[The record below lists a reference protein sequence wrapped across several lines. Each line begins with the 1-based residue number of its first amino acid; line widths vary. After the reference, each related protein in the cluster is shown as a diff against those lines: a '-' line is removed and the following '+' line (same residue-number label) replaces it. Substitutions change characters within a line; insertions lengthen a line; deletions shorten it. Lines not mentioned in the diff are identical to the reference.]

1 MATQPAPLTPTC
13 SHCHQFS
20 ALKMSSVLRHIGRV
34 HSHDPDFRMV
44 CGINDCPR
52 TFRGYYSFRKHLHRS
67 HPDVFKDNIKVS
79 NPVQM
84 EQNYHKFEGEAES
97 SVENETVKRLHS
109 PALFLLK
116 AKEIHRINQS
126 SLDSLM
132 NDITVIVEQTLDE
145 VEARSTFL
153 IGDARKQLSEI
164 VNDPT
169 LRNPF
174 LSLHS
179 ECLQKNQYKSLFG
192 LVVSF

>member
-1 MATQPAPLTPTC
+1 MMADLFTC
-13 SHCHQFS
+13 SHCNQFS

-34 HSHDPDFRMV
+34 HSHDPGFHMV

-52 TFRGYYSFRKHLHRS
+52 TFRKYYSFRKHLHRS
-67 HPDVFKDNIKVS
+67 HPDVFKDNIRVS
-79 NPVQM
+79 NPV
-84 EQNYHKFEGEAES
+84 EVEENYHEFEGEAES
-97 SVENETVKRLHS
+97 SIENETDKRLRS
-109 PALFLLK
+109 SALFLLK
-116 AKEIHRINQS
+116 AKEIDRINQS
-126 SLDSLM
+126 SLESLM

-153 IGDARKQLSEI
+153 TDDARKELSEI

-179 ECLQKNQYKSLFG
+179 EYLQKNQYKNLFG
-192 LVVSF
+192 LVVSC